1 MTITLP
7 AEQDSLLARL
17 VSLGRFA
24 SPQEAVTEAVKR
36 LAEEETIHWLHPAPF
51 TEAEAAAVYAPDA
64 AWESVENASAG
75 LAKPEV

>member
-17 VSLGRFA
+17 VSLGRFN

-36 LAEEETIHWLHPAPF
+36 LAAEETLNWLNPMPL
-51 TEAEAAAVYAPDA
+51 TDEEAAAVYATDRDWEVVEKA
-64 AWESVENASAG
+64 AAG
-75 LAKPEV
+75 RVKPEV

>member
-17 VSLGRFA
+17 VSLGRFT

-36 LAEEETIHWLHPAPF
+36 LAEDETMCWLNPQPL
-51 TEAEAAAVYAPDA
+51 TDAEATSVFAPDA
-64 AWESVENASAG
+64 AWEAVEKATAG
-75 LAKPEV
+75 RAKPEV

>member
-17 VSLGRFA
+17 VSLGRFS
-24 SPQEAVTEAVKR
+24 SPQEAVSEAVKR
-36 LAEEETIHWLHPAPF
+36 LAEEETMHWLHPLPL
-51 TEAEAAAVYAPDA
+51 TEQEAAAVYAPDE
-64 AWESVENASAG
+64 AWESVERAAAG